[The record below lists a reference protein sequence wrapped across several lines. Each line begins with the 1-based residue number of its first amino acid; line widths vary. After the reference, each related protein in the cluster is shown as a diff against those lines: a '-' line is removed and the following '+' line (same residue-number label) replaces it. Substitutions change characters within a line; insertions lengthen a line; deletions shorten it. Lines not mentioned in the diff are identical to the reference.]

1 MNSFFARNRLSA
13 YLDHSLPRDEA
24 EAVAEAVARDIA
36 LSADLR
42 AMKKAL
48 TLLQERGRVPAPTGF
63 QARTMAAVAQ
73 QPVPGSQVAWL
84 QRRLRRIP
92 TELVAVIGAVVIV
105 LIGLSGRDDP
115 ATSSPSSS
123 AVVAVPSQPEVAAP
137 GLSAEPSTATPAT
150 TDGPRAAPEAAK
162 TTPSPAPT
170 ASKARPKNSLP
181 PFDPDQAMG
190 FRILHGGDQVLYGIA
205 TLADEVSGRVVDVHG
220 KLLTPHPLDEV
231 TSFKQL
237 YLVVPVAQAESAHK
251 RLFQRSGM
259 VPYPLEGPKPPVT
272 PGEVVF
278 MVEAQM

>member
-48 TLLQERGRVPAPTGF
+48 TLLQDKGRVPAPTGF

-73 QPVPGSQVAWL
+73 QPVPGSQVAWI

-92 TELVAVIGAVVIV
+92 TELIAVVGAAVIL
-105 LIGLSGRDDP
+105 LIGLSGRED
-115 ATSSPSSS
+115 ATKSSPGTPQ
-123 AVVAVPSQPEVAAP
+123 ATAPTIEPEAQEPVQVTV
-137 GLSAEPSTATPAT
+137 SAETEAQTDTPTATPSTAVVSTPKPKAQDK
-150 TDGPRAAPEAAK
+150 DG
-162 TTPSPAPT
+162 S
-170 ASKARPKNSLP
+170 P
-181 PFDPDQAMG
+181 PFDPNQPMG

-205 TLADEVSGRVVDVHG
+205 TLADEVGGRVVDVHG
-220 KLLTPHPLDEV
+220 KLITPHPLDDV

-237 YLVVPVAQAESAHK
+237 YLVTPASSAEATHK
-251 RLFQRSGM
+251 RLHKRSGM
-259 VPYPLEGPKPPVT
+259 APFPLEGPKPPLT

-278 MVEAQM
+278 LVEAQM

>member
-73 QPVPGSQVAWL
+73 QPVPGSQVAWI

-92 TELVAVIGAVVIV
+92 TELVAVVGAAVIV

-115 ATSSPSSS
+115 AQSSPPPSPAVSVSSH
-123 AVVAVPSQPEVAAP
+123 PKVAAP
-137 GLSAEPSTATPAT
+137 GLSAEPSTAIPAT
-150 TDGPRAAPEAAK
+150 TDEPQPAPEEAK
-162 TTPSPAPT
+162 TTPSPGPT
-170 ASKARPKNSLP
+170 APKATSKNTPPPSILTKPWAFGFCTGVTRSSMASPRSRTGETGASSKSSTESSSRP
-181 PFDPDQAMG
+181 
-190 FRILHGGDQVLYGIA
+190 
-205 TLADEVSGRVVDVHG
+205 
-220 KLLTPHPLDEV
+220 TP
-231 TSFKQL
+231 SMK
-237 YLVVPVAQAESAHK
+237 
-251 RLFQRSGM
+251 
-259 VPYPLEGPKPPVT
+259 
-272 PGEVVF
+272 
-278 MVEAQM
+278 

>member
-48 TLLQERGRVPAPTGF
+48 TLLQDRGRVPAPTGF

-92 TELVAVIGAVVIV
+92 TELIAVVGAAVIV
-105 LIGLSGRDDP
+105 LIGLSGREG
-115 ATSSPSSS
+115 ASVST
-123 AVVAVPSQPEVAAP
+123 AQTV
-137 GLSAEPSTATPAT
+137 PSTATSTAVEAPSKPTTPPAFT
-150 TDGPRAAPEAAK
+150 PDEPEPTPRA
-162 TTPSPAPT
+162 TPTIAPT
-170 ASKARPKNSLP
+170 TAPTRKSQGKDSLP
-181 PFDPDQAMG
+181 PFELNQPKG
-190 FRILHGGDQVLYGIA
+190 FRILHGGDQVLYDIA
-205 TLADEVSGRVVDVHG
+205 TLADELGGRVVDVHG
-220 KLLTPHPLDEV
+220 KLFTPHPLDEA

-237 YLVVPVAQAESAHK
+237 YLVTPTGSAEATYK
-251 RLFQRSGM
+251 RLYMQSGM
-259 VPYPLEGPKPPVT
+259 APYPLEGPKPSVAD
-272 PGEVVF
+272 GEVVF
-278 MVEAQM
+278 LVEAQM

>member
-73 QPVPGSQVAWL
+73 QPVPGSQVAWI

-92 TELVAVIGAVVIV
+92 TELVAVVGAAVIV

-115 ATSSPSSS
+115 AQSSLPPSPAVSVSS
-123 AVVAVPSQPEVAAP
+123 HPEVAAP
-137 GLSAEPSTATPAT
+137 GLSAEPSTAIPAT
-150 TDGPRAAPEAAK
+150 TDGSQPAPEEAK
-162 TTPSPAPT
+162 RTPSPAPT
-170 ASKARPKNSLP
+170 APKAKSKNTPP
-181 PFDPDQAMG
+181 PFNPDQAMG
-190 FRILHGGDQVLYGIA
+190 FRILHGGDQVLYSIA
-205 TLADEVSGRVVDVHG
+205 TLADEVDGRVVDVHG

-237 YLVVPVAQAESAHK
+237 YMVVPTAQAESAHK
-251 RLFQRSGM
+251 RLFKRSGM
-259 VPYPLEGPKPPVT
+259 MPYPLEGPKPPVT

>member
-48 TLLQERGRVPAPTGF
+48 TLLQDKGRIPAPTGF

-84 QRRLRRIP
+84 QRRIQRIP
-92 TELVAVIGAVVIV
+92 TELIAVIGAAVIV
-105 LIGLSGRDDP
+105 FIGLSGREDATNSAPP
-115 ATSSPSSS
+115 APQTIAKPEQAEVPTE
-123 AVVAVPSQPEVAAP
+123 AVVAPKEAEALQVKSDAPQAPAAAPSSKPKAQSKDSLTPFDSSQP
-137 GLSAEPSTATPAT
+137 
-150 TDGPRAAPEAAK
+150 
-162 TTPSPAPT
+162 
-170 ASKARPKNSLP
+170 
-181 PFDPDQAMG
+181 MG
-190 FRILHGGDQVLYGIA
+190 FRILHGGDQVLYDIA
-205 TLADEVSGRVVDVHG
+205 TLADELGGRVVDVHG
-220 KLLTPHPLDEV
+220 KLITPHPLDEV

-237 YLVVPVAQAESAHK
+237 YLVTPSSSAEATHK
-251 RLFQRSGM
+251 RLYQRSGM
-259 VPYPLEGPKPPVT
+259 APYPLEGPKPPLT

-278 MVEAQM
+278 LVEAQM